1 MDRPEDSVV
10 EDMKQVGRG
19 LCMGAADI
27 VPGVSGGTVALILGI
42 YERLVTAIS
51 HVDLEFLGTLR
62 AGRFADVGRHLDLRF
77 LLTLGLGIG
86 AGVVGLAGPM
96 HYLLEH
102 EMATTFGAFFGLI
115 LASTLIVARLVENRT
130 PTVLLAAVGGAVFA
144 YWLTGQVPVVA
155 EPSALYI
162 FFCGMIAI
170 CAMILPGISGSFI
183 LLILGMYF
191 HVTGVLKGFATG
203 DVTAEGLMTVAA
215 FGAGAVIG
223 IICFSKVLRVLL
235 ERAQSLTMAVL
246 CGFMFGSLRR
256 IWPFKVEDSA
266 TLAKEFK
273 EKVFYNVVPWE
284 SPESTNVLVVLVAVV
299 LGFVIVQLLDRVSAK
314 A

>member
-1 MDRPEDSVV
+1 
-10 EDMKQVGRG
+10 MKQVGRG

-27 VPGVSGGTVALILGI
+27 VPGVSGGTVALILGV
-42 YERLVTAIS
+42 YERLVTGIS
-51 HVDLEFLGTLR
+51 RVDMELISEVR
-62 AGRFADVGRHLDLRF
+62 AGRFASAGRHLDLRF
-77 LLTLGLGIG
+77 LFALGLGIG
-86 AGVVGLAGPM
+86 VGVVGLAGPM

-115 LASTLIVARLVENRT
+115 LASTLIVARLIQNWN
-130 PTVLLAAVGGAVFA
+130 PTTMFAAMAGAVFA

-155 EPSALYI
+155 DPSALYI

-203 DVTAEGLMTVAA
+203 AVTVEGLMTVAS

-223 IICFSKVLRVLL
+223 LISFSKILRVLL

-256 IWPFKVEDSA
+256 IWPFKVEDTA

-273 EKVFYNVVPWE
+273 EKVFFNVLPWE
-284 SPESTNVLVVLVAVV
+284 TPDSVSVPVVLVAVG
-299 LGFVIVQLLDRVSAK
+299 LGFVLVQILDRISTRA
-314 A
+314 

>member
-10 EDMKQVGRG
+10 EDMKQMGRG

-51 HVDLEFLGTLR
+51 RVDLELISEVRG
-62 AGRFADVGRHLDLRF
+62 GRFADAGRHLDIRF
-77 LLTLGLGIG
+77 LLALGLGIG

-115 LASTLIVARLVENRT
+115 LASTLIVARLIEDWKPMT
-130 PTVLLAAVGGAVFA
+130 ILAAMAGAVFA

-155 EPSALYI
+155 QPSALYI
-162 FFCGMIAI
+162 FFCGMVAI

-183 LLILGMYF
+183 LLIFGMYF
-191 HVTGVLKGFATG
+191 HVTGVLKGFAHG
-203 DVTAEGLMTVAA
+203 EITAEGLMTVAA

-223 IICFSKVLRVLL
+223 IISFSKILRVLL

-256 IWPFKVEDSA
+256 IWPFKVEDTA

-273 EKVFYNVVPWE
+273 EKVFFNVWPWE
-284 SPESTNVLVVLVAVV
+284 SGGPVLLPIVFLV
-299 LGFVIVQLLDRVSAK
+299 LGFALVQLLDRFSVDA
-314 A
+314 